1 MPQPFSVL
9 YDLLLPYLPGADKPI
24 VDASIRKGV
33 REFMKRTT
41 LYRETFAFSTTPGI
55 DRYELNG
62 QTGQVSAVMHVYK
75 AGDPNPLPVATEEAR
90 RVLIARPQ
98 LAWWS
103 PLPTVLAVF
112 PSPTEAVAL
121 TVEAAVTLRQDAEE
135 IPDGL
140 FESYGEI
147 VASGIL
153 SIMYT
158 MPGKPWTSDKAAVV
172 SARAFS
178 QEIKTLRGRLRDG
191 GQPNQTVFSPI
202 ARFGV

>member
-1 MPQPFSVL
+1 MSQPFKVMS
-9 YDLLLPYLPGADKPI
+9 DLLLPSLPGADTPI

-41 LYRETFAFSTTPGI
+41 LYRETFAFDTVPGT
-55 DRYELNG
+55 DRYQLLA
-62 QTGQVSAVMHVYK
+62 QTGQVSAVVHVYE
-75 AGDPNPLPVATEEAR
+75 AGKPHPLPVATEEMR
-90 RVLIARPQ
+90 RVLLPRVG

-103 PLPTVLAVF
+103 PLPTVLALY
-112 PSPTEAVAL
+112 PTPDEVVSL
-121 TVEAAVTLRQDAEE
+121 TVEAAVTLPQDAVE

-140 FESYGEI
+140 FDNYGEV

-153 SIMYT
+153 SIMYA
-158 MPGKPWTSDKAAVV
+158 MPGKPWTSEKAATV
-172 SARAFS
+172 AGRAFS

-191 GQPNQTVFSPI
+191 GQPNQTVFTPL